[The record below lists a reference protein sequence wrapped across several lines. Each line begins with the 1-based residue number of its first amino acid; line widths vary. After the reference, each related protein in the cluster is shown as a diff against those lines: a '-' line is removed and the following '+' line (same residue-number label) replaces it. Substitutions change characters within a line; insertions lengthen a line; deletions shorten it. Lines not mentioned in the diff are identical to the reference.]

1 MYNVYMFCLSNV
13 SYLSGNA
20 VVPLSKLGQPQTA
33 HFHRDPL
40 SLKVLA
46 AINDNHVLTVKSGDF
61 RVKI

>member
-20 VVPLSKLGQPQTA
+20 VVPLSKLGQPQMA

-40 SLKVLA
+40 SLKVL
-46 AINDNHVLTVKSGDF
+46 LSMTLMCQL
-61 RVKI
+61 

>member
-33 HFHRDPL
+33 AFHPDPL
-40 SLKVLA
+40 SLKRA
-46 AINDNHVLTVKSGDF
+46 AINDNHVLTVKGGDF
-61 RVKI
+61 RVKF